1 MVGLVVPVYNEELR
15 WRSSYFKEIAALDKV
30 KLLFVNDGSQ
40 DGTITL
46 IKQISEEFLNVSYL
60 DLENNSG
67 KAEALRLGL
76 LKLTSQ
82 PEIKL
87 IGFLDADGAFATSD
101 ISRILKSI
109 QSQDLSAES
118 SNNTWWWTSRKKM
131 QDNKINRKLSRHII
145 GRAIALI
152 IQCGYSKL
160 PYDTQSGFKIFQIS
174 SEIISSLQIPFET
187 SWFFEIELLIRMNN
201 SPNYV
206 VNLIELVLDCWCEI
220 PGSKIGFKNMPN
232 VFLQVLLIKKIQ
244 FEGRRHKDSWGY
256 NGY

>member
-1 MVGLVVPVYNEELR
+1 MLGIVVPVYNEELR
-15 WRSSYFKEIAALDKV
+15 WRRSYFNEIASLDKV

-40 DGTITL
+40 DGTISL

-60 DLENNSG
+60 DLQNNSG

-87 IGFLDADGAFATSD
+87 IGFLDADGAFAASD
-101 ISRILKSI
+101 ISRILKLI
-109 QSQDLSAES
+109 QSRDPSTES
-118 SNNTWWWTSRKKM
+118 SNNTWWWTSRKKLRN
-131 QDNKINRKLSRHII
+131 NKIKRKLSRHII

-174 SEIISSLQIPFET
+174 SEIIRSLQIPFKT

-201 SPNYV
+201 SPNYAI
-206 VNLIELVLDCWCEI
+206 NLIEIVLDYWHEI
-220 PGSKIGFKNMPN
+220 PGSKIGFANVPN
-232 VFLQVLLIKKIQ
+232 VFWQVLLIKKIQ
-244 FEGRRHKDSWGY
+244 FESRRHKDWWQY
-256 NGY
+256 NGH